1 MSLLTSH
8 KTSIILLTTVYFTLI
23 SLLSFIE
30 SRSNYDNYDFK
41 PSYSNLRRNH
51 HQLRSNEDESSRRN
65 FLSLESRGK
74 TLDQMSM
81 VTQNGYDDSRE
92 SRTRTTNTRWSGRQL
107 NLPNIS
113 LAASNLQKI
122 RKNYSCKK
130 PRPRLVKVKDH
141 HHVYDKTYVPG

>member
-1 MSLLTSH
+1 MSLLTSR
-8 KTSIILLTTVYFTLI
+8 KTSIILLTVINFTLI
-23 SLLSFIE
+23 SLLPVTE

-41 PSYSNLRRNH
+41 QSYSNLRRS
-51 HQLRSNEDESSRRN
+51 HQLRSNEEESLRRR
-65 FLSLESRGK
+65 FPAFESRGK
-74 TLDQMSM
+74 SLDQMSM
-81 VTQNGYDDSRE
+81 VTQQGYEDSRE

-130 PRPRLVKVKDH
+130 PRPRLVKVKDQY
-141 HHVYDKTYVPG
+141 HVYDKTYVPG